1 MSAGSVPKRSKA
13 EDSVATVADVAA
25 RAGVSRAT
33 VSYTFTQPNRVS
45 PERRQ
50 RVLAAADELGY
61 VGNDAARRL
70 RVGHSLA
77 LGLLLSSTS
86 NPVYAEIAA
95 GAEAE
100 AAAHGRFILVANSDE
115 SLDRERAYI
124 NFLESQQVSGVLAV
138 PVGDVPEEL
147 LGLRRRGTPFV
158 LVGVAE
164 GPHSYPAISGDNER
178 GGYLAASHLLAQ
190 GRRRLTF
197 VGGTHPHVDLR
208 LAGARRAIA
217 ESAEPATLEV
227 VRVPVQ
233 TAKTGEEVAR
243 TLLER
248 PKSPLSEGTSRFPD
262 GIVAGNDLLALGLLH
277 GLIVAGVRVPE
288 ELSLVGYDDIEFAD
302 FAIVP
307 LTSIRHPSAALGA
320 SAVRILLGIEDE
332 EDTRGRFE
340 PELVVRATSLPLAT
354 PASPS
359 SRCPT

>member
-1 MSAGSVPKRSKA
+1 MG
-13 EDSVATVADVAA
+13 DVAA

-45 PERRQ
+45 RELRQ

-77 LGLLLSSTS
+77 LGLLISSTS

-115 SLDRERAYI
+115 SLERERAYI
-124 NFLESQQVSGVLAV
+124 SFFESQQVSGILAI
-138 PVGDVPEEL
+138 PVGDVPAEL
-147 LGLRRRGTPFV
+147 LELRRRGTPFV
-158 LVGVAE
+158 LAGVAA

-190 GRRRLTF
+190 GRRRLLF
-197 VGGTHPHVDLR
+197 VGGAHPHVDLR
-208 LAGARRAIA
+208 LAGAKRAVA
-217 ESAEPATLEV
+217 ESAAPASLEV
-227 VRVPVQ
+227 IRAQVQ
-233 TAKTGEEVAR
+233 TAKVGEAVSR

-248 PKSPLSEGTSRFPD
+248 PKTGFPD

-277 GLIVAGVRVPE
+277 GLILAGVRVPGD
-288 ELSLVGYDDIEFAD
+288 LSLVGYDDIEFAD

-307 LTSIRHPSAALGA
+307 LTTIRHPSAALGA
-320 SAVRILLGIEDE
+320 SAVRILLGIEE
-332 EDTRGRFE
+332 EQDTKGRFE
-340 PELVVRATSLPLAT
+340 PELVVRATSLPLAGND
-354 PASPS
+354 
-359 SRCPT
+359 RG

>member
-1 MSAGSVPKRSKA
+1 MTSEPVPRRSKA
-13 EDSVATVADVAA
+13 DGTAPTVGDVAA

-33 VSYTFTQPNRVS
+33 VSYAFTQPNRVS
-45 PERRQ
+45 PELRR

-77 LGLLLSSTS
+77 LGLLVSSTS

-115 SLDRERAYI
+115 SPERERAYI
-124 NFLESQQVSGVLAV
+124 NFFESQQVSGVVAA
-138 PVGDVPEEL
+138 PVGDVPAEL
-147 LGLRRRGTPFV
+147 LGLSRRGTPFV
-158 LVGVAE
+158 LVGIAP

-190 GRRRLTF
+190 GRRRLLF
-197 VGGTHPHVDLR
+197 VGGTHPHIDLR
-208 LAGARRAIA
+208 LAGARRAVA
-217 ESAEPATLEV
+217 ESMAPASLEV
-227 VRVPVQ
+227 VRVQVQ
-233 TAKTGEEVAR
+233 TAKVGETVAR

-248 PKSPLSEGTSRFPD
+248 PRSGLPD
-262 GIVAGNDLLALGLLH
+262 GILAGNDLLALGLLH

-288 ELSLVGYDDIEFAD
+288 DLSLVGYDDIEFAD

-332 EDTRGRFE
+332 EDTRGRFD
-340 PELVVRATSLPLAT
+340 PQLVVRATSLPVGDDGHA
-354 PASPS
+354 
-359 SRCPT
+359 

>member
-1 MSAGSVPKRSKA
+1 MTSEPVPRRSKA
-13 EDSVATVADVAA
+13 EGSAPTVGDVAA

-33 VSYTFTQPNRVS
+33 VSYAFTQPNRVS
-45 PERRQ
+45 PELRR

-77 LGLLLSSTS
+77 LGLLVSSTS

-100 AAAHGRFILVANSDE
+100 AATHGRFILVANSDE
-115 SLDRERAYI
+115 SPERERAYI
-124 NFLESQQVSGVLAV
+124 NFFESQQVSGVVAA
-138 PVGDVPEEL
+138 PVGDVPTE
-147 LGLRRRGTPFV
+147 
-158 LVGVAE
+158 
-164 GPHSYPAISGDNER
+164 AISGDNER

-190 GRRRLTF
+190 GRRRLLF
-197 VGGTHPHVDLR
+197 VGGTHPHIDLR
-208 LAGARRAIA
+208 LAGARRAVA
-217 ESAEPATLEV
+217 ESMAPASLEV
-227 VRVPVQ
+227 VRVQVQ
-233 TAKTGEEVAR
+233 TAKVGETVAR

-248 PKSPLSEGTSRFPD
+248 PRSGLPD
-262 GIVAGNDLLALGLLH
+262 GILAGNDLLALGLLH

-288 ELSLVGYDDIEFAD
+288 DLSLVGYDDIEFAD

-332 EDTRGRFE
+332 EDTRGRFD
-340 PELVVRATSLPLAT
+340 PQLVVRATSLPVGDDGHA
-354 PASPS
+354 
-359 SRCPT
+359 

>member
-1 MSAGSVPKRSKA
+1 MTPGPAPRRPKV
-13 EDSVATVADVAA
+13 EDSAATVADVAA
-25 RAGVSRAT
+25 RAGVSRAS

-45 PERRQ
+45 PELRR

-77 LGLLLSSTS
+77 LGLLVSSTS

-115 SLDRERAYI
+115 NRERERAYI
-124 NFLESQQVSGVLAV
+124 NFLESQQVSGVVAA
-138 PVGDVPEEL
+138 PVGDVPAEL

-158 LVGVAE
+158 LVGVAA
-164 GPHSYPAISGDNER
+164 GPHDYPAISGDNER
-178 GGYLAASHLLAQ
+178 GGYLAVSHLLAQ
-190 GRRRLTF
+190 GRRRLIF
-197 VGGTHPHVDLR
+197 VGGTHHHVDLR
-208 LAGARRAIA
+208 LAGARRAVA
-217 ESAEPATLEV
+217 ESTEPATLEV
-227 VRVPVQ
+227 IRVPVQ
-233 TAKTGEEVAR
+233 TAKAGEEVSRA
-243 TLLER
+243 LLER
-248 PKSPLSEGTSRFPD
+248 PKADLPD
-262 GIVAGNDLLALGLLH
+262 GIAAGNDLLALGLLH
-277 GLIVAGVRVPE
+277 GLIMAGVRVPE

-332 EDTRGRFE
+332 EDAEGRFE
-340 PELVVRATSLPLAT
+340 PELVVRATSLST
-354 PASPS
+354 Q
-359 SRCPT
+359 